1 MSNFTFINPAAFL
14 LFLLLPIAFWWLRKQ
29 RRTVKIQFSTL
40 AAFDGKPTLKASL
53 ASWLPNVLRF
63 LAFSSLIIALARP
76 QLVFQ
81 EQEVDAEGIDI
92 VISIDLSLSM
102 LSKDFDPDRLAV
114 SKAIAADFVDSRKY
128 DRIGITAFAG
138 ESYTKCPVTT
148 DHRIVKQFL
157 SELAYGNLKDGTA
170 IGMGLATSVK
180 ALAKSEA
187 KSKVVIL
194 LTDGENNYGYIQ
206 PLTAVEMAK
215 TFGIKVYTI
224 GVGSEGYV
232 MTAIGTYPDGTPAY
246 ANRTVDFDES
256 TLIEIAEKT
265 GGQYFRAT
273 DANSLKSIYEE
284 IDQLEKTKMDI
295 LVVNRKV
302 DKFYFFVLFGIILI
316 GLEVVLKMTFFRTIV

>member
-1 MSNFTFINPAAFL
+1 MSNFTFTTPAAFL
-14 LFLLLPIAFWWLRKQ
+14 LFLLLPIAYWWLRKQ
-29 RRTVKIQFSTL
+29 NKIVKIQFSNL
-40 AAFDGKPTLKASL
+40 AAFDGQPTLKARL
-53 ASWLPNVLRF
+53 ANWLPTILRF

-81 EQEVDAEGIDI
+81 EQEIDAEGIDI

-102 LSKDFDPDRLAV
+102 LSKDFDPERLTA
-114 SKAIAADFVDSRKY
+114 SKIIAADFVDSRKY

-157 SELAYGNLKDGTA
+157 SELQFGDLKNGTA

-180 ALAKSEA
+180 ALAKSKA

-194 LTDGENNYGYIQ
+194 LTDGENNSGYIK
-206 PLTAVEMAK
+206 PLMAVEMAK
-215 TFGIKVYTI
+215 TFDIKVYTI
-224 GVGSEGYV
+224 GVGSKGNIMEAVGLYQNGKIHYERRN
-232 MTAIGTYPDGTPAY
+232 T
-246 ANRTVDFDES
+246 NFDES
-256 TLIEIAEKT
+256 GLIEIAEKT

-273 DANSLKSIYEE
+273 DANSLKSIYDE

-295 LVVNRKV
+295 LVVKRKV
-302 DKFYFFVLFGIILI
+302 DKFHLFVLLGIIFI
-316 GLEVVLKMTFFRTIV
+316 GLEILLKMTVFRSIV

>member
-1 MSNFTFINPAAFL
+1 M
-14 LFLLLPIAFWWLRKQ
+14 
-29 RRTVKIQFSTL
+29 VKIQFSNL
-40 AAFDGKPTLKASL
+40 AAFNEKPTFKASL
-53 ASWLPNVLRF
+53 AAWLPNVLRF
-63 LAFSSLIIALARP
+63 LAFSTLIIALARP

-81 EQEVDAEGIDI
+81 EQEIDAEGIDI

-102 LSKDFDPDRLAV
+102 LSKDFEPNRLVA
-114 SKAIAADFVDSRKY
+114 SKAIAAEFVDSRKY

-157 SELAYGNLKDGTA
+157 SELEFGELQNGTA

-187 KSKVVIL
+187 KSKVIIL

-224 GVGSEGYV
+224 GVSSEGEILEAV
-232 MTAIGTYPDGTPAY
+232 GVYPNGEA
-246 ANRTVDFDES
+246 AFRTRIADFDES
-256 TLIEIAEKT
+256 GLIEIAEKT
-265 GGQYFRAT
+265 GGKYFRAT
-273 DANSLKSIYEE
+273 DANSLKSIYNE

-295 LVVNRKV
+295 LVIKRKV
-302 DKFYFFVLFGIILI
+302 DKFHFFVLLGIIFI
-316 GLEVVLKMTFFRTIV
+316 GLEILLKMTLFRTMI